1 MRARLKWMAAA
12 ISTVNRRLPLFAI
25 VIAFVALVA
34 AGWSI
39 YQPLAAQSETA
50 VAQSDAKQLADPLDA
65 LCATDPSVRE
75 RVGVAGCQKAA
86 EVKEQPMPTAAPV
99 PGLPGVG
106 IASVQTGDCSIR
118 IALTDG
124 RTSTL
129 KNLCGPAGPGGRD
142 APAARGISSTTQ
154 DGCFVTVAYTDAT
167 SDRLGSFCGA
177 AGDTGETGADGR
189 TPPCLDEPT
198 QCRGPQGDQGP
209 QGWGLAEQRFVRL
222 ADDTCVSRA
231 TYNNPATGQVRVDD
245 SPAGDNAC
253 PAAAGPTPDP
263 PAPTAGG

>member
-1 MRARLKWMAAA
+1 MRSRLPWIAVIVSVLALFAAA
-12 ISTVNRRLPLFAI
+12 WA
-25 VIAFVALVA
+25 
-34 AGWSI
+34 I
-39 YQPLAAQSETA
+39 YQPVAAQSETA
-50 VAQSDAKQLADPLDA
+50 VAQSDAKQIADPLA
-65 LCATDPSVRE
+65 QLCATDPSVAE
-75 RVGVAGCQKAA
+75 RVGPANCQKAA
-86 EVKEQPMPTAAPV
+86 EVKEQPAPVAAPL
-99 PGLPGVG
+99 PGTPGVG

-129 KNLCGPAGPGGRD
+129 TNLCGPAGPGGRD
-142 APAARGISSTTQ
+142 APPARGISSTTQ

-177 AGDTGETGADGR
+177 AGETGETGADGK

-209 QGWGLAEQRFVRL
+209 QGWGLDSQRFVRL

-231 TYNNPATGQVRVDD
+231 TYNNPATGQIRVDD

-253 PAAAGPTPDP
+253 PATAPTPTPTPDP
-263 PAPTAGG
+263 DPPTPTEGG